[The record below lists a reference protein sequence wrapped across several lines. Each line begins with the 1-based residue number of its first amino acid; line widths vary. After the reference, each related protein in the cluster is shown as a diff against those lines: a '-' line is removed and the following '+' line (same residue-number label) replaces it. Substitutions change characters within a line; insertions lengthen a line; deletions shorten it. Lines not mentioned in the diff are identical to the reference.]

1 MRILQLCKKFPY
13 PPYDGEVIAIQSL
26 SKAFHQL
33 GQDLTVLAINT
44 KKHFFPP
51 EELPPDVAEWGD
63 FHSVFVNTDIR
74 PWPAFKNLFGQTS
87 YNISRFDHTGFR
99 KRLEALLQQQSFD
112 IIQLEGL
119 YLMPY
124 INSIRQYSDAKIS
137 FRAHNIEF
145 EIWERLAK
153 NARNP
158 IKKAY
163 LQLLAKRL
171 KRYEIAQ
178 LNQADA
184 LVPITEKDQQYFEH
198 LGCQLPSQV
207 IQMGVDAER
216 LIPDRSQLD
225 YPSVF
230 HLGSLDWM
238 PNQEGMLWFLE
249 NVWPKVRAELPE
261 LRFYMAGRNLPKRF
275 AQLRYP
281 NVEIVGEVPNAVDFM
296 NRKAIMVVPLHAGS
310 GMRIKIMEA
319 LALEKTI
326 VSTDVGA
333 EGIAALH
340 GEHILRANEA
350 DAFAQAIVRCA
361 TDRALFER
369 IGKQARKL
377 AFETYDNRRLGER
390 LLDFYAKL

>member
-26 SKAFHQL
+26 SKAFQQL

-51 EELPPDVAEWGD
+51 EQLPEEIATWGS
-63 FHSVFVNTDIR
+63 FHSVFVDTDVR
-74 PWPAFKNLFGQTS
+74 PWPAFLNLFGRDS
-87 YNISRFDHTGFR
+87 YNIDRFDHPDFR
-99 KRLEALLQQQSFD
+99 KKLEQLLQQERFD

-119 YLMPY
+119 YLTPY
-124 INSIRQYSDAKIS
+124 IDSIRKYSDAKIS

-145 EIWERLAK
+145 EIWERLAD
-153 NARNP
+153 NASNP

-163 LQLLAKRL
+163 LQLLARRL

-178 LNQADA
+178 LNRADA
-184 LVPITEKDQQYFEH
+184 LVPITEKDQQYFEY

-207 IQMGVDAER
+207 IQTGVDADR
-216 LIPDRSQLD
+216 LIPDRSQLK

-249 NVWPKVRAELPE
+249 NVWPKVREVLPD

-275 AQLRYP
+275 AQLCHP
-281 NVEIVGEVPNAVDFM
+281 NVEIIGEVLDAVAFM
-296 NRKAIMVVPLHAGS
+296 NQKAIMVVPLHAGS

-333 EGIAALH
+333 EGIAAIH

-350 DAFAQAIVRCA
+350 DAFAQAIIRCA
-361 TDRALFER
+361 TDRTFFNR
-369 IGKQARKL
+369 IGKQGRQL
-377 AFETYDNRRLGER
+377 AFERYNNKRLGER
-390 LLDFYAKL
+390 LLDFYAGL